1 MPNSWPHASGVLEGL
16 MAGLRMGHLG
26 RTGLLYRTALEG
38 ATFSLS
44 GGCTTRCARWSTACP
59 TCVTTASAKSASSA
73 ACLCCRR
80 QTDRI

>member
-44 GGCTTRCARWSTACP
+44 GGYDTMRAVVDGMPDVHHCSLGEIRL
-59 TCVTTASAKSASSA
+59 VGGVF
-73 ACLCCRR
+73 LL
-80 QTDRI
+80 